1 MQIHD
6 ITSAAGRHKR
16 RKRVGRGEASGSG
29 KTSGRGQKGAQ
40 SRAGYG
46 TGLLYIGGSQPLFR
60 RVPKRGFSNF
70 HFRTEYEV
78 VNLDTLD
85 KSFQAGDR
93 VDIDGVRKLH
103 LIPGKLPYLK
113 ILARGAIS
121 KKLNIEAHAISEK
134 AKAAIEGAGGSVKIL
149 PMRDPA
155 AIAKQKRNSA
165 KKSAKSSKKA

>member
-78 VNLDTLD
+78 VNLDTLE
-85 KSFQAGDR
+85 KTFQAGDR
-93 VDIDGVRKLH
+93 VDMDGVRKLH
-103 LIPGKLPYLK
+103 LVPGRQPYLK
-113 ILARGAIS
+113 ILARGALT
-121 KKLNIEAHAISEK
+121 KKLNIEAHAVSEK
-134 AKAAIEGAGGSVKIL
+134 ARAAIEGAGGSVTLI
-149 PMRDPA
+149 PVRDSA
-155 AIAKQKRNSA
+155 ALAKQKRNSA
-165 KKSAKSSKKA
+165 KKSAKSAKK